1 MLNLQLPST
10 LYLGGRPYN
19 QVTAIYHMAITAAA
33 PLSVE
38 EYSVAWGW
46 SVAEAKIFILQ
57 VQQNSMLQLQQ
68 NASNEDWHNSCSYNI
83 NNINYNYNN
92 NTSTSTSTDIST
104 TVVVGIHDKLNLE
117 KDTEIPFASDCDAAL
132 RKFFSESTRRSQSAR
147 DLLLYW
153 ILLYQQAGFQYS
165 ELLGKDLGAISGVVM
180 DNNEEKAAAVLDWAF
195 TSNHYRASWLR
206 SKKVLSPASLL
217 SRKKLASNYQL
228 SIEAAQQINQTT
240 TTTTSAPSPR
250 FDAEGNLIK

>member
-92 NTSTSTSTDIST
+92 NTSTSTSTNIST

-180 DNNEEKAAAVLDWAF
+180 DNNEEKAAAVLDWLLAQSITEHVGYAQRKF
-195 TSNHYRASWLR
+195 
-206 SKKVLSPASLL
+206 SLL
-217 SRKKLASNYQL
+217 LLCFHERNLQPIINSALRPLNKSIKQQQQQL
-228 SIEAAQQINQTT
+228 QLLLQGLMLKVIS
-240 TTTTSAPSPR
+240 
-250 FDAEGNLIK
+250 

>member
-10 LYLGGRPYN
+10 LYLGGRPFN

-83 NNINYNYNN
+83 NNINYKM
-92 NTSTSTSTDIST
+92 S
-104 TVVVGIHDKLNLE
+104 
-117 KDTEIPFASDCDAAL
+117 
-132 RKFFSESTRRSQSAR
+132 
-147 DLLLYW
+147 
-153 ILLYQQAGFQYS
+153 
-165 ELLGKDLGAISGVVM
+165 
-180 DNNEEKAAAVLDWAF
+180 
-195 TSNHYRASWLR
+195 
-206 SKKVLSPASLL
+206 
-217 SRKKLASNYQL
+217 
-228 SIEAAQQINQTT
+228 
-240 TTTTSAPSPR
+240 
-250 FDAEGNLIK
+250 